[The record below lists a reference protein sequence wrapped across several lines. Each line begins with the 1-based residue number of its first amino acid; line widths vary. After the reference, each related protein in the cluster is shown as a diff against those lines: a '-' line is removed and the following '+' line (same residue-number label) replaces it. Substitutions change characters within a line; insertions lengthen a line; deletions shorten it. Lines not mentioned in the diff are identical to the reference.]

1 MSDTNPTPEV
11 ERLTAFVGTVRS
23 ALALGEDADT
33 DAIAQALAARLGD
46 AAAAVERVKT
56 IEQERTNERIA
67 ATVRKALEDSGILPE
82 FMDDALMR
90 ANAVG
95 FIVNDKGEVVT
106 KPDAANTI
114 PSASPAAWVQGELKA
129 KAARYWPTS
138 QGGGSKGGG
147 FTPNNLPGDPTCFDP
162 SRPNLT
168 LALQYEAT
176 FGAEAARRAAARYG
190 VKLPGGSR

>member
-1 MSDTNPTPEV
+1 MSDTPNTPDLDK
-11 ERLTAFVGTVRS
+11 LTAFVGTVRS

-33 DAIAQALAARLGD
+33 DAIAQALTARLGD
-46 AAAAVERVKT
+46 GAAAVERVKT
-56 IEQERTNERIA
+56 IEQERTNEKIT

-106 KPDAANTI
+106 KPDAANAL

-138 QGGGSKGGG
+138 QGGGVKGGG
-147 FTPNNLPGDPTCFDP
+147 FTPNGLPGDTSCFNP
-162 SRPNLT
+162 ANPNLT
-168 LALQYEAT
+168 LQLRYEAT
-176 FGAEAARRAAARYG
+176 YGAEAARRAAARFG
-190 VKLPGGSR
+190 VKLPGGGR